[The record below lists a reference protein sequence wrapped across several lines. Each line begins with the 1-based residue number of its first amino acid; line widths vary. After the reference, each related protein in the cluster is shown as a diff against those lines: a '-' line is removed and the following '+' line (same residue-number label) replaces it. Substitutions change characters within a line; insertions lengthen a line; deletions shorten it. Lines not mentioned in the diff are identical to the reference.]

1 MATIPRGEGL
11 GQSVARPYNAP
22 GRVPGASGEGVAKAV
37 GQASGM
43 VLDKME
49 RTAAIEAQQQDQLQ
63 QKMTRLSQQ
72 AADEAYNQRQAANK
86 AQANALMMQA
96 QDDLALLHDDVGEG
110 VKTGQIDKTKASEE
124 WQTKS
129 RERINAV
136 IETIPQDY
144 RQLAQQQL
152 NHRATVL
159 SRGVQ
164 KAVTQRDQSD
174 TLAGIRQTLE
184 YTQRLYAK
192 DPAAADQLTAQ
203 TLEQLG
209 PFAGLNAEQIR
220 AAGQQW
226 KESTRFAA
234 ATDLVT
240 NARRDNKALDAVTQQ
255 LTTDRFADI
264 DPQRKQQLLH
274 QVEGYRVANEQRA
287 AAQAMRA
294 EAQAAAQMR
303 RAEAEFT
310 AASQLVQG
318 GKMLSDAYVAS
329 LTQAT
334 AGTPFAKA
342 IPELLKQAAPNTAF
356 ASQPLAVMDQ
366 SINALRAQLNRAGT
380 DPKTEQEV
388 KRLET
393 LRDQARKDYREDP
406 LPAALN
412 RGILTEIAPLD
423 VSNLAAVRR
432 GLSAR
437 VQQADTVATR
447 TGEPVSP
454 LLRQEAEQVAKLVN
468 ALPVDQRST
477 AIAEIAQAA
486 GPSIA
491 GAIGRQIAPR
501 DKAAGLAFAMAGS
514 KTTQGRYTS
523 ELILKGAQAMRDKSI
538 KEDNAA
544 VTGFRSQVAGLIG
557 DAYLNP
563 EARDAAIDAALLA
576 NYGLMAEGSG
586 NVEQAVRLA
595 TGGIVERNGR
605 KIPLP
610 YGMTESEFSQR
621 MQNITA
627 KDIPTTDGKVYVG
640 GNPVPVATLLENFRA
655 VPLLNAGNGRYAI
668 QTGGGVATDKI
679 GRPIILEV
687 K

>member
-11 GQSVARPYNAP
+11 GQVIARPYNAP
-22 GRVPGASGEGVAKAV
+22 GRVAGASGEGVAQAI

-43 VLDKME
+43 VLDRME
-49 RTAAIEAQQQDQLQ
+49 RTAAVEAQQLEQ
-63 QKMTRLSQQ
+63 QQRQAQRFAQQ

-96 QDDLALLHDDVGEG
+96 QDDLAVLHDEFGDG
-110 VKTGQIDKTKASEE
+110 VKTGQIDKTKAAEE
-124 WQTKS
+124 WQAKS

-136 IETIPQDY
+136 IETIPQDF
-144 RQLAQQQL
+144 RQLAGQQL
-152 NHRATVL
+152 NHRATL
-159 SRGVQ
+159 LGRGVQ
-164 KAVTQRDQSD
+164 KAVGQRDQSD

-184 YTQRLYAK
+184 YTQRLYGK
-192 DPAAADQLTAQ
+192 DPAAADALTAQ

-226 KESTRFAA
+226 KESTRFAT
-234 ATDLVT
+234 ATELIT
-240 NARRDNKALDAVTQQ
+240 NARRDNKALDAVAQQ
-255 LTTDRFADI
+255 LATDRFADI

-287 AAQAMRA
+287 AAQAVRA
-294 EAQAAAQMR
+294 EAQAAAQFR
-303 RAEAEFT
+303 KAEAEFT
-310 AASQLVQG
+310 AANQLVQG
-318 GKMLSDAYVAS
+318 GKMLSDAYIAS

-342 IPELLKQAAPNTAF
+342 IPELLKQATPNTAF
-356 ASQPLAVMDQ
+356 ASQPMAAMDQ
-366 SINALRAQLNRAGT
+366 SINALRAQLNLTGT

-423 VSNLAAVRR
+423 VSSIAAVRR
-432 GLSAR
+432 GLGDR
-437 VQQADTVATR
+437 IQQAATVATR
-447 TGEPVSP
+447 TGEAVSP
-454 LLRQEAEQVAKLVN
+454 LLREEADKVAKLVN

-486 GPSIA
+486 GPVIA

-544 VTGFRSQVAGLIG
+544 VTGFRAQVAGLIG

-563 EARDAAIDAALLA
+563 EARDAAIDAALLT
-576 NYGLMAEGSG
+576 NYGMMAEGSG
-586 NVEQAVRLA
+586 DIERAVRLA
-595 TGGIVERNGR
+595 TGGIVERAGR

-610 YGMTESEFSQR
+610 YGMTESEFTQR

-627 KDIPTTDGKVYVG
+627 KDIPTTDGKVYIG
-640 GNPVPVATLLENFRA
+640 GNAVPVATLVENFRA

-668 QTGGGVATDKI
+668 QTGGGVVTDKT
-679 GRPIILEV
+679 GRPVILEV